1 MKQHLSFDKHYDI
14 SLGWSVG
21 IMCLVALV
29 SLFMLPR
36 APEVAQTI
44 LIVGLVIF
52 ALLAALFDR
61 A

>member
-1 MKQHLSFDKHYDI
+1 MKNQLSFDKHYDL

-21 IMCLVALV
+21 IMCLMALV
-29 SLFMLPR
+29 SLILLPH
-36 APEVAQTI
+36 APEIAQTI
-44 LIVGLVIF
+44 LIVALVVF